1 MKVIIMIIIIVNMQI
16 ITILIITGVH
26 IEVSTV
32 NVAKTAAILNLLGG
46 PLPLRLVVMLTIL
59 TN

>member
-1 MKVIIMIIIIVNMQI
+1 MQI